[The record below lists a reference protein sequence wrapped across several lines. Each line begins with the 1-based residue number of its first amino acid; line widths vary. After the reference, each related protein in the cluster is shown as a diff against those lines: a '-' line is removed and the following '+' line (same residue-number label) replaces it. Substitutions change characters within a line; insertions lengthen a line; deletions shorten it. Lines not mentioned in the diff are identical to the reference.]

1 MNARNG
7 SELALF
13 NDCFEL
19 KDGERITA
27 SKLCEIMKLRGYK
40 KYDNHLYKW
49 LDAHFADHASSC
61 ARSGR
66 ETCARGSGS
75 SRASRSSGATL
86 AARPALR
93 VSQSRDE

>member
-27 SKLCEIMKLRGYK
+27 SKLCEIMKLRGSSVC
-40 KYDNHLYKW
+40 NPSL
-49 LDAHFADHASSC
+49 LTNPASSVVMSDTPKC
-61 ARSGR
+61 PLINTVFQ
-66 ETCARGSGS
+66 EV
-75 SRASRSSGATL
+75 
-86 AARPALR
+86 AL
-93 VSQSRDE
+93 